1 MSGSSPV
8 GSGSDPAAVDVFGD
22 GDVCVLPERPAPR
35 VRQVDRW
42 FSGFRGPV
50 RTMTWC
56 YDRLVSTMQR
66 ERGAVPKT
74 FVEMPASTY
83 HPECTKFNG
92 YEYNCA
98 SGYRFPA
105 EMSPKGVQ
113 GLGEILTVLL
123 EDPLAARRLMNG
135 IVRDEKGV
143 ETMVENREAQ
153 ILCGRFIAAFDKTKV
168 PVLLEVQE
176 EEPTPY
182 VTKDGEWRKYVK
194 VSALAIMEMA
204 DWKTVEALFEQ
215 VFGVPLGQYLA
226 PANFVIRNKSMSA
239 AEISRLLGFRKA
251 ALGDDHPRVEEE
263 VKVEGVESVVAKQSG
278 SKRKRSRGGSSG
290 ESASLKDDDGLDWG
304 RRG

>member
-1 MSGSSPV
+1 
-8 GSGSDPAAVDVFGD
+8 
-22 GDVCVLPERPAPR
+22 
-35 VRQVDRW
+35 
-42 FSGFRGPV
+42 
-50 RTMTWC
+50 
-56 YDRLVSTMQR
+56 
-66 ERGAVPKT
+66 
-74 FVEMPASTY
+74 MPASTY
-83 HPECTKFNG
+83 RPECTKFNG

-168 PVLLEVQE
+168 PVLLEVKE
-176 EEPTPY
+176 DEPTPY

-204 DWKTVEALFEQ
+204 EWKTVEALFEQ

-239 AEISRLLGFRKA
+239 VEISRLLGFRKA
-251 ALGDDHPRVEEE
+251 ALGDDHARVEEE
-263 VKVEGVESVVAKQSG
+263 VKVEGVESVVEKG
-278 SKRKRSRGGSSG
+278 SKRKRSRASGSSAG
-290 ESASLKDDDGLDWG
+290 SASLKDDDGLDWG